1 MTVKLTFEFENIQQ
15 ATDFC
20 VRCAPHATHRAVTE
34 SAVPVIRVG
43 DTVVFESAPPA
54 GQSVPITATA
64 DSTPVAAPKRRGR
77 KPKVKVE
84 TAAPAE
90 AKSQPIIVTAH
101 STPVAA
107 PSVAV
112 DAALDDA
119 IAALKAVS
127 EAKGM
132 PVCFDILKRHGA
144 VRTSDVLPRSR
155 ARFIQDCQ
163 DVIAGK
169 DIAAAA

>member
-15 ATDFC
+15 ATDFMHGVS
-20 VRCAPHATHRAVTE
+20 VRCVSVASPQAGTERAAPQPGLNHLE
-34 SAVPVIRVG
+34 G
-43 DTVVFESAPPA
+43 ETVS
-54 GQSVPITATA
+54 TLA
-64 DSTPVAAPKRRGR
+64 DGSLSVAAPKRRGR
-77 KPKVKVE
+77 KPKAKVE

-90 AKSQPIIVTAH
+90 APSPQALTDSA
-101 STPVAA
+101 PVAA
-107 PSVAV
+107 PFEDEAT
-112 DAALDDA
+112 LDEA

-132 PVCFDILKRHGA
+132 PVCFDILKRHRA

-155 ARFIQDCQ
+155 YRFIQDCQ

-169 DIAAAA
+169 DIAAAS